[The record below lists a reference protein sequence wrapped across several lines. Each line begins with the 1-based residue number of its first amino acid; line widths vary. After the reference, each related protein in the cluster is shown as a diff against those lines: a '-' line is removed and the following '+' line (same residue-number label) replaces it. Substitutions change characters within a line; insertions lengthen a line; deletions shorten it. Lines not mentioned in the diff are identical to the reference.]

1 MSGHS
6 KWATIRRTKEANDAK
21 RGQLFTKIGRE
32 LTIAVREGGPDP
44 EGNFRL
50 RLILD
55 KAKRANMPKENI
67 ERAIKRGTGEL
78 KGEAAL
84 EETTYEGYGP
94 HGTAIMVRTLSDNK
108 NRAAA
113 EVRHAFSRF
122 GGNLGTEGCVSWMFS
137 RKGYITIKPGDND
150 PDEIALTAI
159 DAGAEDVN
167 VSEDLVEVYTKPEDL
182 KRVQEALAVASY
194 EITNAQ
200 ISYTPQSMVTLDE
213 KATLQNMKLL
223 EALEEL
229 EYVQEVFSNLDISD
243 ETAAKYEEE
252 AA

>member
-32 LTIAVREGGPDP
+32 LTVAVREGGPDP

-67 ERAIKRGTGEL
+67 ERAIKRGMGEL

-108 NRAAA
+108 NRTAA
-113 EVRHAFSRF
+113 EVRHAFARF
-122 GGNLGTEGCVSWMFS
+122 GGNLGAEGCVSWMFS

-167 VSEDLVEVYTKPEDL
+167 VGDDLVEVYTKPEDL
-182 KRVQEALAVASY
+182 KRVQEALAAASY

-243 ETAAKYEEE
+243 DVAAKYEEE

>member
-21 RGQLFTKIGRE
+21 RGQLFTKIARE

-67 ERAIKRGTGEL
+67 EHAIKRGTGEL

-108 NRAAA
+108 NRTVA
-113 EVRHAFSRF
+113 EVRHAFSRY
-122 GGNLGTEGCVSWMFS
+122 GGNLGADGCVSWMFS
-137 RKGYITIKPGDND
+137 RKGYITIAPGDND
-150 PDEIALTAI
+150 PNEIALAAI

-167 VSEDLVEVYTKPEDL
+167 VGDDLVEVYTKPEDL
-182 KRVQEALAVASY
+182 KRVQEALAAASY

-200 ISYTPQSMVTLDE
+200 ISYTPQSTVTLDE
-213 KATLQNMKLL
+213 KATIQNMKLI

-229 EYVQEVFSNLDISD
+229 EHVQEVFSNLEIPD
-243 ETAAKYEEE
+243 EIVAKYEAE

>member
-6 KWATIRRTKEANDAK
+6 KWATIRRSKEANDSK
-21 RGQLFTKIGRE
+21 RGQMFTKIGRE
-32 LTIAVREGGPDP
+32 LVIAVREGGPDP
-44 EGNFRL
+44 ESNFRL

-55 KAKRANMPKENI
+55 KARRANMPKDNV

-94 HGTAIMVRTLSDNK
+94 HGTAIMVHTLSDNK
-108 NRAAA
+108 NRTVA
-113 EVRHAFSRF
+113 EIRHAFTRH
-122 GGNLGTEGCVSWMFS
+122 GGNLGADGCVSWMFT
-137 RKGYITIKPGDND
+137 RRGYIAVNPGDND
-150 PDEIALTAI
+150 PDDIALTAI
-159 DAGAEDVN
+159 DAGAEDVD
-167 VSEDLVEVYTKPEDL
+167 VSNDLVEVYTKPEDL
-182 KRVQEALAVASY
+182 KSVQEALAAASY
-194 EITNAQ
+194 EINSAEHYY
-200 ISYTPQSMVTLDE
+200 SPQSMASLDE

-223 EALEEL
+223 EDLEGL

-243 ETAAKYEEE
+243 EMAAKYEAE

>member
-32 LTIAVREGGPDP
+32 LTVAVREGGPDP

-67 ERAIKRGTGEL
+67 ERAIKRGMGEL

-108 NRAAA
+108 NRTAA
-113 EVRHAFSRF
+113 EVRHAFARF
-122 GGNLGTEGCVSWMFS
+122 GGNLGAEGCVSWMFS

-167 VSEDLVEVYTKPEDL
+167 VGDDLVEVYTKPEDL
-182 KRVQEALAVASY
+182 KRVQEALAAASY

-243 ETAAKYEEE
+243 EVAAKYEEE